1 MRALDKRHLS
11 NSVFHVKDGEE
22 ALDFLFSK
30 GIYTDRPEKY
40 KPKVVFLDLKLPKV
54 SGLEVL
60 AEMKKNKATKL
71 IPVVILTSSKEENDI
86 NRAYDLGVNSFIVKP
101 VNFDKFMDDIAE
113 LGLYWVLL
121 NEPPVIKI
129 EK

>member
-71 IPVVILTSSKEENDI
+71 IPVVILTSSKEEQDI